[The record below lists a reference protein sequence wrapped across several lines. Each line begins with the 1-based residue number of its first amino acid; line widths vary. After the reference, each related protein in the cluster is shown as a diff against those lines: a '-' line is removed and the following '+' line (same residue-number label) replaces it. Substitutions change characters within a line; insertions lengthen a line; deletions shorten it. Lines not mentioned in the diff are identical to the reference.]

1 MPSPPSLTET
11 RRDRHKRLAV
21 NEVSNMTKH
30 PLVNR
35 TSPKGTPFIGTC
47 AACGKT
53 NITSDMLVD
62 DECENVRHMTNEE
75 ALIEAIEG
83 TDGDKT

>member
-1 MPSPPSLTET
+1 
-11 RRDRHKRLAV
+11 
-21 NEVSNMTKH
+21 
-30 PLVNR
+30 
-35 TSPKGTPFIGTC
+35 
-47 AACGKT
+47 
-53 NITSDMLVD
+53 MLVD